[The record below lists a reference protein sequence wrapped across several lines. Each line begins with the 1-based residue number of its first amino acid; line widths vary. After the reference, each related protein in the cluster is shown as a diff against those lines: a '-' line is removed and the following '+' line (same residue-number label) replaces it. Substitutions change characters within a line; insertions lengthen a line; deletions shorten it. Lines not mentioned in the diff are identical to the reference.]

1 MLAIMA
7 QPLVVEQSRAIPVA
21 QEQLFRD
28 MVPMPLPTLFHRW
41 YGPIPPIKAVRDQT
55 GDWDAVGKSRTV
67 VLSGGG
73 SMREQLTSYDEP
85 RSFGY
90 TLSEVKGPL
99 APLVDHVEGLWSF
112 DPVGTGTK
120 VTWRWTIHPR
130 SAFTAPALPVF
141 GRLWL
146 GYARQSL
153 EELSNQLV
161 R

>member
-7 QPLVVEQSRAIPVA
+7 QPLVVEQSRAIPVS

-90 TLSEVKGPL
+90 TLSEVKGPM

-112 DPVGTGTK
+112 EPVGTGTK